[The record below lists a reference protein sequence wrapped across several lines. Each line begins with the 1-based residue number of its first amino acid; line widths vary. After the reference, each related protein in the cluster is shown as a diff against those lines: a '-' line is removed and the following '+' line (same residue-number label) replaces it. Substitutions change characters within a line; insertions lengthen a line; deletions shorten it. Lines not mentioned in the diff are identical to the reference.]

1 MSGRIGLVAA
11 AGLSLL
17 AGGASAHHS
26 GAMFERAKTVVLEG
40 VVKSYA
46 YTMPHSWVDLIVTPA
61 GGGEPVSWG
70 IECGT
75 PPAMRGQGLTP
86 TTLKSGDRITAR
98 IHPLTDGR
106 PGGSFIDITVNGRVY
121 GNGRPAEG
129 EPAGS
134 PAPATAG

>member
-1 MSGRIGLVAA
+1 MRVRFAVVAA

-17 AGGASAHHS
+17 AAGASAHHS
-26 GAMFERAKTVVLEG
+26 GAMFERSKTLVLEG

-86 TTLKSGDRITAR
+86 SVLKPGDKIVAR
-98 IHPLTDGR
+98 IHPLKDGR
-106 PGGSFIDITVNGRVY
+106 PGGSFIDITVGGRIY

-129 EPAGS
+129 EPVGAASQPG
-134 PAPATAG
+134 